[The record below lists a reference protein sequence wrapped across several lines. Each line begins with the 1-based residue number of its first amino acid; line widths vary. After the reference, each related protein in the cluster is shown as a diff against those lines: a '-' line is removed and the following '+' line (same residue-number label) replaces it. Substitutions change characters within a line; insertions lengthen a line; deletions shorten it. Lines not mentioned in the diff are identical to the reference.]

1 MLLSTRWPKCTDPD
15 NEDDDNDN
23 DDDNDDDDEHN
34 VRIPVFV
41 TWEEVS
47 SELTGEKLSSS
58 AFDVDGR
65 IGPDERKAGLV
76 WSDLV
81 SICVDTNAENLSVS
95 VIGLLVVAPNEW
107 DGDGEAV
114 VARI

>member
-1 MLLSTRWPKCTDPD
+1 MLPSTRWPKCTDPD
-15 NEDDDNDN
+15 NEDDD
-23 DDDNDDDDEHN
+23 DDNDDGDEDN

-81 SICVDTNAENLSVS
+81 SMCVDTNAENLSVS

-114 VARI
+114 VAPI